1 VLIMDDRQRLLAR
14 VYSREGAAEE
24 PQEYRDPSTGT
35 PVRMTPS
42 EWALAEFDRLHPA
55 ESSAVSDRHPADR
68 GLDGSRVHRIG
79 TAARNDAARV
89 GNAADARSG
98 DSEQHAED
106 DAAADDE
113 GDDEGDGDRTAGGRG
128 RGPSWVRRAAPALI
142 GAGAFVLGVL
152 VATGVSAATGGG
164 DHAPSTP
171 AAATTTIIPDDAF
184 RPLPGPAIQEFFRT
198 APRVDDLPAAVTS
211 GFVPT
216 SFHLVAGSVTMQ
228 QSATL
233 YAAKRLDDEYCL
245 VAVAGGSRVAET
257 CSTVEGIALHGLTLA
272 KDAVR
277 DVDGRPLTVTVTAA
291 RDGTIRWEAMPSA
304 G

>member
-55 ESSAVSDRHPADR
+55 EVSTASDRDAVDR
-68 GLDGSRVHRIG
+68 GLGGSRMHPIG
-79 TAARNDAARV
+79 AAARNDAARV
-89 GNAADARSG
+89 GDAADARSR
-98 DSEQHAED
+98 DSEQPAEGED
-106 DAAADDE
+106 EDQGE
-113 GDDEGDGDRTAGGRG
+113 GDSGRTTGGRG
-128 RGPSWVRRAAPALI
+128 RSPSVVRRAAPVLI

-152 VATGVSAATGGG
+152 VATGISAAIGGG

-245 VAVAGGSRVAET
+245 VAVAGGNRVAET

>member
-24 PQEYRDPSTGT
+24 PQEYRDPRTGT

-55 ESSAVSDRHPADR
+55 EASTAAERDALDRD
-68 GLDGSRVHRIG
+68 LDGSRTHPIAA
-79 TAARNDAARV
+79 AARNSAARV
-89 GNAADARSG
+89 GDATEARGS
-98 DSEQHAED
+98 DRERPAEG
-106 DAAADDE
+106 AGAE
-113 GDDEGDGDRTAGGRG
+113 GAGAGGGYGG
-128 RGPSWVRRAAPALI
+128 RATGGSGRRSSVRRAAPVLI
-142 GAGAFVLGVL
+142 GVGAFVLGVL
-152 VATGVSAATGGG
+152 VATGISAAIGGG
-164 DHAPSTP
+164 AHAPSTP
-171 AAATTTIIPDDAF
+171 AAATTTIVPDDAF
-184 RPLPGPAIQEFFRT
+184 RPLPGPAIEEFFRT

-211 GFVPT
+211 GFLPT

-245 VAVAGGSRVAET
+245 VAVAGESRVAET

-272 KDAVR
+272 KHAVR
-277 DVDGRPLTVTVTAA
+277 DVDGRPLTVTVTWA
-291 RDGTIRWEAMPSA
+291 RDGTIMWEAMPSA